1 MEIRVPRTPKESF
14 NKHRPVSD
22 LIRKQVEH
30 FQHVESKLSDAQRRT
45 LPQGHIRTEHEAAE
59 YIAAMTQL
67 LHSKPAAD
75 AQPLP
80 APIVMPNRPPAPARG
95 LEIAAASEKPAAKS
109 PNRATPRSRKPRK
122 GKKG

>member
-1 MEIRVPRTPKESF
+1 
-14 NKHRPVSD
+14 